1 MQQQMARRAVLAVLT
16 RPTEVKV
23 SEAQLKMTSADPK
36 PSRVPP
42 HLAALLFPDT
52 AMERVAKSG
61 KWGFALAF
69 ALAASLALGG
79 AEAFRVDAREPTLRE
94 AEISG
99 QLKNLS
105 DKQLDDNTKAAERS
119 FIVKRLAASVVKP
132 ELLLLGSLLGLYVVA
147 WFLRGRASS
156 TAVTAVA
163 GASLLPHALADL
175 LSAGAALVTSQ
186 LSPEHGPLIPR
197 NLGAV
202 FDALGVH
209 APMAALKLATAVDF
223 FSLWAALLLAFGL
236 GPAAQLPRGKAIAAT
251 LVAWLL
257 WRLFTQVALGG

>member
-1 MQQQMARRAVLAVLT
+1 
-16 RPTEVKV
+16 V
-23 SEAQLKMTSADPK
+23 SEIAELKVTSPGPK

-42 HLAALLFPDT
+42 QLAALLFPDT

-61 KWGFALAF
+61 RWGLALVFAL
-69 ALAASLALGG
+69 LCSLALGG
-79 AEAFRVDAREPTLRE
+79 AESYRVDAREPTLRE
-94 AEISG
+94 AEMSG
-99 QLKNLS
+99 QLKNMS

-119 FIVKRLAASVVKP
+119 FIVKRLAFSAVKP
-132 ELLLLGSLLGLYVVA
+132 ELVLLGSLLGLYVVA
-147 WFLRGRASS
+147 WFLRGRTSS
-156 TAVTAVA
+156 SAVTAVA
-163 GASLLPHALADL
+163 ATALLPHALADL
-175 LSAGAALVTSQ
+175 LSGGAALVTAQ

-202 FDALGVH
+202 LEALGVN
-209 APMAALKLATAVDF
+209 APMAVTKLAGAVDF

-251 LVAWLL
+251 LVAWVL